1 MEVFEINESILN
13 YLKKSNI
20 LQQYLKQKQNLLS
33 GNIKNSNLKKRQPFI
48 KQMYYF
54 RINKKYRAIGRIK
67 NNYFVVTEISD
78 HQ

>member
-33 GNIKNSNLKKRQPFI
+33 GNIKNSNLKKEATI
-48 KQMYYF
+48 Y
-54 RINKKYRAIGRIK
+54 
-67 NNYFVVTEISD
+67 
-78 HQ
+78 